1 MKVTQ
6 EIIATID
13 GKNVEKYS
21 IINDNDI
28 QVGVLTLGATF
39 QEFLVPDG
47 KGGHKNII
55 IGFDNPEDIPE
66 ENKKAAEWFINFLDD
81 YDIQLADVDL
91 ETDMLNSS
99 LQDSLKEYYDEDGEM
114 SDREIIEEMKK
125 HKALNMY
132 NFLKKNKERLHL
144 LKDDKLATMLI
155 KAKEYIESHYGT
167 YTHPA

>member
-1 MKVTQ
+1 
-6 EIIATID
+6 
-13 GKNVEKYS
+13 
-21 IINDNDI
+21 
-28 QVGVLTLGATF
+28 
-39 QEFLVPDG
+39 
-47 KGGHKNII
+47 
-55 IGFDNPEDIPE
+55 
-66 ENKKAAEWFINFLDD
+66 
-81 YDIQLADVDL
+81 
-91 ETDMLNSS
+91 MLNSS

-132 NFLKKNKERLHL
+132 NFLKKNKEQLHL